1 MIGYRVSL
9 AELQREIESES
20 PGWLEDARGRT
31 DEFRRIGRFE
41 EEASI
46 WSRVK
51 PVYMRLQGDCKC
63 VYCERKLEPEEY
75 GKGEQDVEHFRPK
88 RNVKR
93 WRTPAALGRAG
104 VVFAAVPPGG
114 GGYHLL
120 AYHPFNYAAAC
131 IPCNRALKRDYFPIA
146 TAYDLASEDPVALA
160 AERPFLIYPIGDFDA
175 RPEDL
180 IEFRGLSP
188 HPVKAAGHD
197 RDRARVTIEFFKL
210 DDLKRKNLFRER
222 AVIILALYPQLEKL
236 SGPVSDAERKRAEEL
251 VNGFTS
257 PRAAHTNCAASFVR
271 LFRSDPAEARALF
284 ERACDLVLSMS

>member
-1 MIGYRVSL
+1 MIGYPVTL
-9 AELQREIESES
+9 ADLQREIESES
-20 PGWLEDARGRT
+20 PGWLDDARRRT
-31 DEFRRIGRFE
+31 DEFRQIGRFE
-41 EEASI
+41 EDASI
-46 WSRVK
+46 WSKAK

-88 RNVKR
+88 RSVKR
-93 WRTPAALGRAG
+93 WRVPRSLSGSDI
-104 VVFAAVPPGG
+104 VFAAVSPGG

-146 TAYDLASEDPVALA
+146 AAYDLANEDPVALA
-160 AERPFLIYPIGDFDA
+160 VERPFLIYPIGDFDA
-175 RPEDL
+175 CPEEL

-188 HPVKAAGHD
+188 RPARAAGHD
-197 RDRARVTIEFFKL
+197 RDRALVTIEFFKL

-236 SGPVSDAERKRAEEL
+236 SGPASTAEKKKAEEL

-257 PRAAHTNCAASFVR
+257 PKTAHTNCATSFVK
-271 LFRSDPAEARALF
+271 LFLSDPAEAREF
-284 ERACDLVLSMS
+284 FDRAWELVVSMS